1 LDVKINNMSS
11 KFAIPFFQK
20 SPLYGAYTSGADGMV
35 TISDAPHYAKLQED
49 IGNAVSKAYAKK
61 NDPCSDPN
69 TVQYTENSVL
79 KKCPK
84 KTKPNPKTNTT
95 YTMPT
100 DLERIAN
107 KGKNTK
113 KPETKGKRLP
123 STYDFLTDLGKGIQ
137 DKAVENVK
145 KALDPKRNNQIQE
158 ED

>member
-1 LDVKINNMSS
+1 MSSS
-11 KFAIPFFQK
+11 KFSSPFFQK
-20 SPLYGAYTSGADGMV
+20 SPLQGAYSSGAGGMV
-35 TISDAPHYAKLQED
+35 TVSYDDVHQKFQDGVAANVAK
-49 IGNAVSKAYAKK
+49 SYAKK

-84 KTKPNPKTNTT
+84 KTKPNPETNTT

-100 DLERIAN
+100 DLENIAN

-113 KPETKGKRLP
+113 KTESKLPGK
-123 STYDFLTDLGKGIQ
+123 YDFLTSLGKNIQ
-137 DKAVENVK
+137 DKAIKDVK
-145 KALDPKRNNQIQE
+145 KALDPNRNNQIQE

>member
-1 LDVKINNMSS
+1 MSSS
-11 KFAIPFFQK
+11 KFSSPFFQK
-20 SPLYGAYTSGADGMV
+20 SPLQGAYSSGAGGMV
-35 TISDAPHYAKLQED
+35 TVSYDDVHQKFQDGIAANVAK
-49 IGNAVSKAYAKK
+49 SYSKK

-123 STYDFLTDLGKGIQ
+123 STYDFLTDLGKDIQ